1 MTTPKN
7 NLLWPEDHND
17 SQAVTQAKWD
27 DYIRRTSSPSALA
40 ALGLQAPTADT
51 ETPAEEESP
60 AACEPPPAANIV
72 QEPRQLRR
80 GVVS

>member
-40 ALGLQAPTADT
+40 ALGLQAPTADAVADA
-51 ETPAEEESP
+51 PAEEVAGAPTEEVKP
-60 AACEPPPAANIV
+60 VI
-72 QEPRQLRR
+72 RR

>member
-1 MTTPKN
+1 MSTPKN

-40 ALGLQAPTADT
+40 ALGLQAVEAVADAPT
-51 ETPAEEESP
+51 EEVKP
-60 AACEPPPAANIV
+60 VI
-72 QEPRQLRR
+72 RR